1 MIGIGRS
8 TSYTV
13 RAIDYART
21 KDYAIEIDRNRVV
34 GETGKEIAS
43 EFRIFQ
49 NFNTRCIK
57 NSFLFIISP
66 AIEDGR
72 KLTNKEF
79 ANISREFLKE
89 LGLENHQ
96 SITYLHRDEAH
107 FHLHIVCN
115 RLNERGLAKKDNF
128 IGKKAQRIAEKI
140 ALNKHLTSA
149 KEIQL
154 NREEKLRGI
163 IETVHKRVL
172 ELKPKN
178 ISEYAELME
187 ENKIKLIL
195 KKDSKG
201 NLVGISFEIE
211 SQHIKGSAVNKQ
223 LSAKNLQ
230 NTIINLNKT
239 INKENSKGIKL

>member
-1 MIGIGRS
+1 MIGKGRS
-8 TSYTV
+8 ISHTV
-13 RAIDYART
+13 RAIDYARK
-21 KDYAIEIDRNRVV
+21 KDNAIEIDRNKVV

-57 NSFLFIISP
+57 NSFSFILSP

-79 ANISREFLKE
+79 AAISREFLTE

-96 SITYLHRDEAH
+96 SITYLHRDKNH
-107 FHLHIVCN
+107 YHLHVVCN
-115 RLNERGLAKKDNF
+115 RLTESGLAKKDNF
-128 IGKKAQRIAEKI
+128 ISKKAQRIAEKI

-154 NREEKLRGI
+154 NREEKLREI
-163 IETVHKRVL
+163 VETAHKKVL

-178 ISEYAELME
+178 ITEYAELMKA
-187 ENKIKLIL
+187 NQIKLIL
-195 KKDSKG
+195 KNDSKE

-211 SQHIKGSAVNKQ
+211 NQHIKGSAVNKL

-230 NTIINLNKT
+230 NTINTLNKT